1 MAKQNGKNQISCSR
15 HHLPAR
21 IAHWTNLI
29 AMAVLLLTGLD
40 INYPFMGVMTG
51 VMRNLHYFAGFVLVG
66 NIFVRIYFAF
76 VGKCRDAGEFKLP
89 GIGELFAVL
98 RYYLFLG
105 PHPKKNGKYN
115 GMQRL
120 SYLGIV
126 VLMLAQAFT
135 GFAIAWPGGIF
146 AGFVNWVGGLAALR
160 AVHLLGNYIFA
171 AFTLVHVYMV
181 FTEDPQ
187 EFWAMFFGKDMAH
200 ARTGQGMVLVP
211 ESEVG

>member
-1 MAKQNGKNQISCSR
+1 MAKKSKQNQTVCPR

-21 IAHWTNLI
+21 ITHWANLI
-29 AMAVLLLTGLD
+29 AMAVLILTGLD
-40 INYPFMGVMTG
+40 INYPFMGLMTG
-51 VMRNLHYFAGFVLVG
+51 VLRNLHYFAGFVLVI
-66 NIFVRIYFAF
+66 NIVVRVYFAF
-76 VGKCRDAGEFKLP
+76 AGRCRDAGEFALP
-89 GIGELFAVL
+89 GIGELLRVA

-105 PHPKKNGKYN
+105 PHPEKKGKYN
-115 GMQRL
+115 GLQRL

-126 VLMLAQAFT
+126 ILMLVQAFT

-160 AVHLLGNYIFA
+160 ALHLLGTYVFG

-187 EFWAMFFGKDMAH
+187 EFWAMFFGREMSRAESGK
-200 ARTGQGMVLVP
+200 GMVLVP